1 MKTTLINEI
10 CRQMKQHLSPEQN
23 RILENT
29 LHQIFTNYNLPDDDS
44 QKELESQQNNRRLI
58 NLFIAAKKIEGCSE
72 NTLTYYANTLM
83 LMAKSIQ
90 KNICDISTNDLRLY
104 LSNYQNTRH
113 SSKIT
118 LDNIRRIMSSFFAWL
133 EDEDY
138 ILKSPVRRIHKV
150 KTTQLVKET
159 LSDEHLEQLRDQC
172 SHPRDLAMID
182 LLISTGVRVGEL
194 VKLNRNDINFEERE
208 CIVLG
213 KGDKERQVYFDAKT
227 KVHLQQYL
235 KTRTDTNPALFVS
248 LKSPWQRLSIA
259 GVEHFLTNLGTKSHI
274 QHVYPH
280 KFRRTM
286 ATMAIEKGMPIEQ
299 VQKLLG
305 HAKIDTTLHYAI
317 VNQVNVK
324 LAHKN
329 FFLYPTVLY
338 DFNTSPAIGFL
349 TDPFTNSPTSRQ
361 ACLDSF
367 IFFIPSWNT

>member
-44 QKELESQQNNRRLI
+44 QQELESQQNNRRLI

-72 NTLTYYANTLM
+72 NTLKYYANTLT
-83 LMAKSIQ
+83 LMTKSIQ
-90 KNICDISTNDLRLY
+90 KNICDIGTNDLRLY

-259 GVEHFLTNLGTKSHI
+259 DVEHFLTNLGTKSHI
-274 QHVYPH
+274 QHVHPH

-305 HAKIDTTLHYAI
+305 HAKIDTTLQYAI

-324 LAHKN
+324 LAHKK
-329 FFLYPTVLY
+329 F
-338 DFNTSPAIGFL
+338 IG
-349 TDPFTNSPTSRQ
+349 
-361 ACLDSF
+361 
-367 IFFIPSWNT
+367 